1 MSNQRLFEMLIRL
14 LVVLTALPVHEFA
27 HAFVAYKLGDNTAK
41 YQGRLNL
48 NPLSHLDP
56 IGSVATVL
64 FGFGWAK
71 PVPVNPYMFKN
82 RKLGMAL
89 VSLAGPLSNVLL
101 ALIIMAVLKILA
113 VLGVINNSSA
123 FLQVLLI
130 MISVNLNLAVFN
142 LIPIPPL
149 DGSRVATLFLDERKY
164 FRIMQ
169 YERYIFLAL
178 IVLMSTSVFDSVMG
192 FFTNILW
199 NVIDFIT
206 SIIYVIAGVI

>member
-1 MSNQRLFEMLIRL
+1 MSNLRLFEILVRI

-48 NPLSHLDP
+48 NPLVHLDP
-56 IGSVATVL
+56 IGAIAIVL

-82 RKLGMAL
+82 RKLGMAM
-89 VSLAGPLSNVLL
+89 VSLAGPLSNVLMS
-101 ALIIMAVLKILA
+101 LIYLI
-113 VLGVINNSSA
+113 A
-123 FLQVLLI
+123 FKVLLYFGILNPGNAFFQILSI

-142 LIPIPPL
+142 LLPIPPL
-149 DGSRVATLFLDERKY
+149 DGSRIATLFLDERTY
-164 FRIMQ
+164 FKIMH
-169 YERYIFLAL
+169 YERYIFIAL
-178 IVLMSTSVFDSVMG
+178 IALMATPIFDSFMG

-199 NVIDFIT
+199 NAIDYLTIFIDIIARVI
-206 SIIYVIAGVI
+206 

>member
-1 MSNQRLFEMLIRL
+1 MSNVRLFEMLIRL

-56 IGSVATVL
+56 IGSLATVF

-89 VSLAGPLSNVLL
+89 VSFAGPLSNVLL
-101 ALIIMAVLKILA
+101 ALVILAIAKILVA
-113 VLGVINNSSA
+113 FEIISYASA
-123 FLQVLLI
+123 FLQVLVI
-130 MISVNLNLAVFN
+130 MVSVNLNLAVFN

-149 DGSRVATLFLDERKY
+149 DGSRIATLFLDERKY
-164 FRIMQ
+164 FKIMQ

-199 NVIDFIT
+199 NAIDFIT
-206 SIIYVIAGVI
+206 SIVYVIAGVI